1 MGRLN
6 NLVTLQLSENQLSGE
21 IPFSI
26 FNTSSLKFLS
36 LTLNRLVGKLPSNIG
51 LTLPKIRELCLAS
64 NHMEIP
70 IPSSL
75 SNASYIEHLDLSSN
89 NFTGHIPLLGNLK
102 HLIQLLLGANSL
114 SSTTKLNFQVFD
126 SLTNC
131 IQISS
136 ELVLQG
142 KVEASDIR

>member
-1 MGRLN
+1 MSW
-6 NLVTLQLSENQLSGE
+6 VVSIILSLFNSRRVNLSGE

-26 FNTSSLKFLS
+26 FNISSLKFLS

-64 NHMEIP
+64 NHLEGP

-75 SNASYIEHLDLSSN
+75 SNATYIEHLDLSSN

-102 HLIQLLLGANSL
+102 HLAQLLLDANSL
-114 SSTTKLNFQVFD
+114 STTTELNFQVFN
-126 SLTNC
+126 SLTN
-131 IQISS
+131 
-136 ELVLQG
+136 
-142 KVEASDIR
+142 